1 MLSCEQHDYL
11 EVACV
16 YHFEL
21 EVTTTDGHSYLGLAK
36 DVRYENKTQCLVLE
50 SGSVQN
56 AVSIA
61 QITSLVA
68 LTDNPYFQR
77 VDAGF

>member
-1 MLSCEQHDYL
+1 MLSCDQHDYL

-16 YHFEL
+16 YRFEL
-21 EVTTTDGHSYLGLAK
+21 EVTTTDGQSYVGLAN

-50 SGSVQN
+50 SGSEQHTV
-56 AVSIA
+56 AIA

-68 LTDNPYFQR
+68 RTDNPYFQR
-77 VDAGF
+77 VEVGF